1 MNTVAS
7 LPRAVARARQRCR
20 DALVALSLSVAFA
33 GCTTVVA
40 PDCSPSFSAIW
51 GTVPRDDISIVDLVF
66 VLDRTASV
74 AEHLPRLFAQLS
86 QLVDPPCLS
95 RSTPGGGPTHVC
107 DPSNPDDVQR
117 YPPVR
122 SLRVGVV
129 SSDLGARG
137 SGFAA
142 CETARGDDGRLDA
155 AAARPAPDAACA
167 ALAAPPA
174 FLSFCSYEPWCSEL
188 DPSAYVLDP
197 ARFTTQLECR
207 ARALGVGCPIGQPLE
222 ALWRALVQHGAG
234 EPAGSAAPNAGFLR
248 EHALLAMVVVS
259 DREDHSVR
267 ACENDLGFS
276 RARGASPC
284 VDGTSA
290 FSPAARG
297 WASDDVDGRFYR
309 AQPESAQDPT
319 WPIDRYVGERPWSN
333 GDWRTLDS
341 LKPGHPERLLFV
353 AVTGAPV
360 TIPTSGRDVQWDQL
374 LGPSSDGSSTFRTR
388 NIASAIAGTQDNGAP
403 FSMRNE
409 PSARCP
415 HVVAACARESAPP
428 RAEPSCVGV
437 DSVAL
442 PARRIIEVARR
453 FDESGRC
460 NGQPCRSGQVR
471 SICADRL
478 DWAQPIVEKIAVRLV
493 GRCLWL
499 HGVQQQPRADGS
511 LTVDCVVHEV
521 QSPGVDACDAT
532 RGRIELEDPAARS
545 IEGLPGERRHVC
557 EVRQL
562 PALPLDRGGGPAV
575 SGPGWFA
582 DFRVDPAHPT
592 CATRV
597 SFSRGATPR
606 LDQFARIECTVR
618 TNTCR

>member
-7 LPRAVARARQRCR
+7 PPPRAVARARQRCR
-20 DALVALSLSVAFA
+20 DALVALSLAFA
-33 GCTTVVA
+33 GCTTMVA
-40 PDCSPSFSAIW
+40 PECSPAFSAI
-51 GTVPRDDISIVDLVF
+51 TSSIPTDHVSLVDLVF

-86 QLVDPPCLS
+86 RLTDPPCIS
-95 RSTPGGGPTHVC
+95 RSTPGGGPAHVC
-107 DPSNPDDVQR
+107 DPSDPDDTR
-117 YPPVR
+117 TYPPVD

-137 SGFAA
+137 AGIAA
-142 CETARGDDGRLDA
+142 CETARGDDGRLGA
-155 AAARPAPDAACA
+155 AAAQPPPDPACA
-167 ALAAPPA
+167 ALEAPPA
-174 FLSFCSYEPWCSEL
+174 FLSFCSHERWCSEL
-188 DPSAYVLDP
+188 DPSAFVGDP
-197 ARFTTQLECR
+197 AHFTTLLSCR

-248 EHALLAMVVVS
+248 EQALLAMVVVT

-267 ACENDLGFS
+267 ACENDLGYS
-276 RARGASPC
+276 RTRSASPC

-290 FSPAARG
+290 FSQAARG
-297 WASDDVDGRFYR
+297 WASEDVEGRFYR

-319 WPIDRYVGERPWSN
+319 WPIDRYVGERSWRA
-333 GDWRTLDS
+333 GEWRTLDS
-341 LKPGHPERLLFV
+341 LKPGRTERLSFV

-360 TIPTSGRDVQWDQL
+360 TIPTSGREVQWDQL
-374 LGPSSDGSSTFRTR
+374 LGASSDGSSTFRTR
-388 NIASAIAGTQDNGAP
+388 NLTSAIAGTQDNGAP

-428 RAEPSCVGV
+428 RAEPSCIGT

-442 PARRIIEVARR
+442 PARRILEVARR
-453 FDESGRC
+453 FDEGGRC
-460 NGQPCRSGQVR
+460 NGQPCRNGQVR
-471 SICADRL
+471 SICADTL
-478 DWAQPIVEKIAVRLV
+478 DWASLIANRIAARLD
-493 GRCLWL
+493 GRCLFL
-499 HGVQQQPRADGS
+499 PGPQQQPREDGS
-511 LTVDCVVHEV
+511 LTVDCVVHEA
-521 QSPGVDACDAT
+521 QSPGVNVCDGA

-545 IEGLPGERRHVC
+545 SEWLPGERRHIC

-562 PALPLDRGGGPAV
+562 PARPLDRGGGPAV

-582 DFRVDPAHPT
+582 DFRPRPSHPL
-592 CATRV
+592 CPWQV
-597 SFSRGATPR
+597 SYSRGATPR
-606 LDQFARIECTVR
+606 LDQFSRIECTVR